1 MLLACDWRVVVHV
14 GAPESLCTQLKL
26 VGSEFSYLAQNEDL
40 QKTDKKAGLYAL
52 APHAAR
58 GLYPPAASSWHSER
72 PASSVPCVGA
82 HGCSPIVI
90 WGVDAVKKSRT
101 QCHPLASTRRRRAQ
115 PAAAARATLA
125 HANRHLAG
133 SENDITS
140 CRTLAQPIS
149 NPVTP
154 VGRMFDSRGSFAAPV
169 GVDSLRR
176 HPESRKRRLG
186 KRG

>member
-1 MLLACDWRVVVHV
+1 VLLACDWRVVVHV

-133 SENDITS
+133 SENDIIVPHPRTAYFQPRNAGGPNVRFAWVLCSS
-140 CRTLAQPIS
+140 CGCGL
-149 NPVTP
+149 
-154 VGRMFDSRGSFAAPV
+154 FAPP
-169 GVDSLRR
+169 S
-176 HPESRKRRLG
+176 
-186 KRG
+186 